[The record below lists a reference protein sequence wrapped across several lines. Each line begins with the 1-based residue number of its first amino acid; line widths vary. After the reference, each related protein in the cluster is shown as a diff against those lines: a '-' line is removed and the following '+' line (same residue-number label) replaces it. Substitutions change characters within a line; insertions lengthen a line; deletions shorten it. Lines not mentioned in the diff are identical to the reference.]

1 MKVFKNVMILVLIV
15 VLIVA
20 ISFVIFSYVTLN
32 NDGIQSEEL
41 INHQYLSINEDYKL
55 SLFGNSAIYKTPD
68 SVMTLDKIEYKE
80 NFIFMSK
87 GEETYTFLVLEKG
100 LIYNLEQNVYLYVW
114 EIQA

>member
-1 MKVFKNVMILVLIV
+1 MKVFRNVMILMLIV

-55 SLFGNSAIYKTPD
+55 SIFQSSAIFKTMD
-68 SVMTLDKIEYKE
+68 SVITLDKIEYQE

-87 GEETYTFLVLEKG
+87 GEETYTFLVLETG
-100 LIYNLEQNVYLYVW
+100 IIYNLENNVYLYIW